1 MDGSQG
7 SQGSQGSCLSLSGW
21 LYLLLVRHCSWYYWS
36 LISPRSSLSPVT
48 WQQKRLPKSLA
59 WRKFELEVSV
69 SRDSLHEDYS
79 HNFSFTGLT
88 YQHGMVLPQLIS
100 SQPFNL
106 IKFFPFSP
114 NFLFPSSTYRTQCS
128 RRPYSITPEIP
139 RLWLGC
145 CDPVWAG
152 DRVIWMLLLFPELGG
167 EEMWPWWGPEDNCYN
182 IFTTAQSLQR
192 LV

>member
-21 LYLLLVRHCSWYYWS
+21 LYLLLARHCSWYYWS

-79 HNFSFTGLT
+79 HNFSSTGLT

-106 IKFFPFSP
+106 INFSLSAVISYFPPQHTGLSVAEDRIQLLQKF
-114 NFLFPSSTYRTQCS
+114 LDCDLDAVIPSELVTESFECY
-128 RRPYSITPEIP
+128 YSS
-139 RLWLGC
+139 
-145 CDPVWAG
+145 
-152 DRVIWMLLLFPELGG
+152 
-167 EEMWPWWGPEDNCYN
+167 
-182 IFTTAQSLQR
+182 QS
-192 LV
+192 